1 VTLRYLLDANIISDM
16 VRRPSSRVVRH
27 IARVGEGSVCTS
39 IIVAAELRYGARKSG
54 SGPLSERVDRILS
67 AIEVVPLE
75 APADRHYGEIR
86 DTLTRAGSP
95 IGPNDL
101 LIATHALALDLTIVT
116 ANARE
121 FARVPSLRVE
131 NWLAG

>member
-39 IIVAAELRYGARKSG
+39 IIVAAELRYGARKLG

-75 APADRHYGEIR
+75 APAERHYREIR